1 MQETLFTLDGY
12 TAVFTFIEGHWHL
25 ELLNDRGELLAFA

>member
-12 TAVFTFIEGHWHL
+12 TAVFIFIEGHWHL
-25 ELLNDRGELLAFA
+25 ELLNGKGELVAIA